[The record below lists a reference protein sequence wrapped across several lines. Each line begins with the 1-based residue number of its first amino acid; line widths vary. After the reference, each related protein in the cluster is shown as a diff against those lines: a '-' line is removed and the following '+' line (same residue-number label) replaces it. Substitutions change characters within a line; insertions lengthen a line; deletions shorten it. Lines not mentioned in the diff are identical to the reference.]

1 MTGFVRSIR
10 LSPKGASP
18 SGSARFGRPSAI
30 GLRSAPAQKWPWSPN
45 RTPTSAVSSRS
56 NDRNASA
63 SAAAVAR
70 STALRTS
77 GRFKTTVVT
86 GPLFSTRTCM
96 TNAPPLDLRCHLSPP
111 PRGVKAT
118 SQLLLLRG
126 CRSRGGTLALPA
138 RTPRDWSSPSPR
150 GWVSGQR
157 PEGVPP
163 VGHEGHQQPHHDA
176 PDERVGGGQFQR
188 IARIQAG
195 EGQGF
200 QRERGGGEWGHGWDD
215 QQDRPQHLDH
225 AEGAP
230 SAARQRAHR
239 SEEHVELERFVCP
252 TREIQQGE
260 RDLDDPQEGV
270 HRLLLVFPFGGD

>member
-176 PDERVGGGQFQR
+176 PDERVGG
-188 IARIQAG
+188 
-195 EGQGF
+195 
-200 QRERGGGEWGHGWDD
+200 EWGHGWDD

-230 SAARQRAHR
+230 SAARQRAHVIR
-239 SEEHVELERFVCP
+239 EHVELERFVCP

-260 RDLDDPQEGV
+260 RDLDDP
-270 HRLLLVFPFGGD
+270 